1 MTAPITLATNAA
13 GPTSSPGQAVHLS
26 NRQAGLGA
34 PAARPVQRVDRDG
47 ALAVTLAQSAR
58 STQVR
63 SLQVLY
69 RGPLESCNYGCS
81 YCPFAKRREQA
92 AAVRVDR
99 EALTRFVDWACDV
112 ANLGARAA
120 ALEVLFTPWGEAL
133 HRARYQKAIRRLL
146 SEPHI
151 PFVGVQTNLSAAPK
165 WIETIR
171 VDQRS
176 KLTLWASWHPTETSL
191 VSFVS
196 RVQKTQAL
204 GATVSA
210 GAVGLRENLALIDRL
225 NEALH
230 KVGSRVQ
237 WINAYKRGYR
247 TPRDYYTDEQ
257 VERLTRIDPWFGQ
270 DLLGERSIGRP
281 CATGT
286 DVVSIDGNGDVTR
299 CHFTSR
305 RLGNIYADP
314 IDNIVS
320 PPDDYRPCPRGE
332 CNCFQGYVHLLDTKL
347 HAAFSG
353 SDALGRT
360 QTQVSNNGL

>member
-1 MTAPITLATNAA
+1 VTVPSSKTAISEPGLETPSSALTQAA
-13 GPTSSPGQAVHLS
+13 
-26 NRQAGLGA
+26 
-34 PAARPVQRVDRDG
+34 
-47 ALAVTLAQSAR
+47 
-58 STQVR
+58 QVR

-69 RGPLESCNYGCS
+69 RGPLESCNYGCT

-99 EALTRFVDWACDV
+99 KALTRFVDWACD
-112 ANLGARAA
+112 ASNLGARAN

-133 HRARYQKAIRRLL
+133 HRARYQKAIGRLL
-146 SEPHI
+146 AEPHV
-151 PFVGVQTNLSAAPK
+151 PFVGVQTNLSASPK
-165 WIETIR
+165 WIETIP

-191 VSFVS
+191 ASFVA
-196 RVQKTQAL
+196 RVQKTQFL
-204 GATVSA
+204 GVTVSA
-210 GAVGLRENLALIDRL
+210 GAVGLRENLELIDRL
-225 NEALH
+225 NEDLH

-247 TPRDYYTDEQ
+247 TPRDYYSDEQ
-257 VERLTRIDPWFGQ
+257 VHRLTQIDPWFGH
-270 DLLGERSIGRP
+270 DLVGERSIGRP

-314 IDNIVS
+314 IEDILT
-320 PPDDYRPCPRGE
+320 PPGEHRPCPRAE

-353 SDALGRT
+353 SAALGRT
-360 QTQVSNNGL
+360 QPQVSTNGL

>member
-1 MTAPITLATNAA
+1 VLTKRTAITKPGLE
-13 GPTSSPGQAVHLS
+13 TSSAALGQA
-26 NRQAGLGA
+26 
-34 PAARPVQRVDRDG
+34 
-47 ALAVTLAQSAR
+47 AQG
-58 STQVR
+58 R

-69 RGPLESCNYGCS
+69 RGPLESCNYGCA
-81 YCPFAKRREQA
+81 YCPFAKRRERA

-99 EALTRFVDWACDV
+99 EALTRFVDWACD
-112 ANLGARAA
+112 ASNLGARAR

-146 SEPHI
+146 AEPHI
-151 PFVGVQTNLSAAPK
+151 PFVGVQTNLSASPE
-165 WIETIR
+165 WIEAIP
-171 VDQRS
+171 VVQRS
-176 KLTLWASWHPTETSL
+176 KLTLWATCHPTEASMA
-191 VSFVS
+191 SFVA
-196 RVQKTQAL
+196 RVQKSQLL
-204 GATVSA
+204 GVTVSA
-210 GAVGLRENLALIDRL
+210 GAVGVRENLELIDRL

-230 KVGSRVQ
+230 KVGSRLQ

-247 TPRDYYTDEQ
+247 TPRDYYSEEQ
-257 VERLTRIDPWFGQ
+257 MQRLARIDPWFAQ
-270 DLLGERSIGRP
+270 DVVGERSIGRP

-286 DVVSIDGNGDVTR
+286 DVVSIDGNGDVMR

-320 PPDDYRPCPRGE
+320 PPEDYRPCPRGE

-360 QTQVSNNGL
+360 RTQV